1 MCASERPTITPTA
14 RRWEAPMTD
23 ESGSDPP
30 TDESSTRDGD
40 TPAAESTTSAAESQ
54 SGEAATAS
62 VPADDEPPT
71 PAGQV
76 DLSSHEYYLNRELS
90 ELAFQERVL
99 HEAED
104 DRNPPLER
112 LRFLAY
118 VTKNIDEFFMK
129 RVGGLKQQI
138 EAGVT
143 EPTVDGRTPTEQ
155 WSEVLETVR
164 PLFDRQTRA
173 WETEIEPALAEA
185 GVRVRDYDSLPA
197 ETQASLREQFRE
209 TVLPTLTPL
218 TFDPAH
224 PFPFISNLSLSLA
237 VLTRRNDE
245 AEPQFTRIKVPEN
258 HSRLI
263 ELDSPDDTHEYVL
276 LEDVMEANLDL
287 LLPNV
292 EIIDV
297 STFRL
302 TRNAEVGRNEEVA
315 EDLIE
320 VIEDVVE
327 KRRFANVV
335 RLEVTD
341 DIPARSLELLTEQLD
356 IDPEEI
362 YYRSGPIDY
371 EDFFAL
377 VDIDRPDLTLPAWSP
392 QPHPRLGTDEPR
404 NTADN
409 ATAIFEAIRDD
420 DILVHH
426 PYHSFED
433 TVQRFLETAASDP
446 DVLAIKVA
454 IYRTASDSKVIQSL
468 IEAAENGKEVAVMVE
483 LKARFD
489 EQNNLEWVRRLEEE
503 GIHVAYGSLGL
514 KTHTKTALVVR
525 EESDG
530 VRTYSHIGTGNYN
543 SETAKG
549 YVDLGMMTAD
559 PEIGH
564 DLVKLFNFFTGP
576 TLDEEFRKLLVAPVT
591 MRTQFTELIRRER
604 ALAEAGEGGRIVAK
618 VNGLEDPDIVAELYR
633 AGMAGV
639 DIDLIVRDI
648 CRLRPGIEG
657 ISETITVHSV
667 VGRFLEHS
675 RIFYFENDGD
685 PEWYLGSADWMTR
698 NLDNRVEA
706 IAPVTDDRLRGQLQ
720 FILETMLSDNRRRW
734 LLQPDGSYQQV
745 TPDDDETVRDTQS
758 LLMEQ
763 AYRTA
768 TQDGESDAD
777 TERFMIERGPGR
789 VGHIIDMR
797 PATGDESTRWS
808 VRPGLPGTKLCSR
821 GDRRK
826 HDTRVPFSEFAA
838 AHDIERPLFDAAAP
852 DAICAYCWA
861 AAADRTAQPTDSDDT
876 SDPAQ

>member
-1 MCASERPTITPTA
+1 
-14 RRWEAPMTD
+14 MTD
-23 ESGSDPP
+23 ESTQAG
-30 TDESSTRDGD
+30 DEMSPDDATADNASNE
-40 TPAAESTTSAAESQ
+40 A
-54 SGEAATAS
+54 AATAAATA
-62 VPADDEPPT
+62 PDEPT
-71 PAGQV
+71 EAAAAV
-76 DLSSHEYYLNRELS
+76 EADLSSHEYYLNRELS

-143 EPTVDGRTPTEQ
+143 EPTVDGRTPAEQ

-173 WETEIEPALAEA
+173 WEAEIEPALTEA

-197 ETQASLREQFRE
+197 ETQASLREEFRE

-245 AEPQFTRIKVPEN
+245 ADPQFTRIKVPEN

-341 DIPARSLELLTEQLD
+341 DIPARSLELLAEQLD
-356 IDPEEI
+356 IDREEI

-371 EDFFAL
+371 EDFFTL
-377 VDIDRPDLTLPAWSP
+377 VDIDRPDLKLPAWSP
-392 QPHPRLGTDEPR
+392 QPHPRLGTDEPM
-404 NTADN
+404 NTADS
-409 ATAIFEAIRDD
+409 ATAIFSAIKDD

-525 EESDG
+525 EEADG

-576 TLDEEFRKLLVAPVT
+576 TLDEEFKKLLVAPVT
-591 MRTQFTELIRRER
+591 MRTEFTELIRRER

-648 CRLRPGIEG
+648 CRLRPGIDG

-675 RIFYFENDGD
+675 RIFYFENGDD

-706 IAPVTDDRLRGQLQ
+706 VTPVTDDRLRGQLQ

-734 LLQPDGSYQQV
+734 LLQADGSYQQV
-745 TPDDDETVRDTQS
+745 SPNEGEPVRDTQS

-768 TQDGESDAD
+768 TQDGEADAD
-777 TERFMIERGPGR
+777 TERFMIEHGAGR
-789 VGHIIDMR
+789 VGHVIDMR
-797 PATGDESTRWS
+797 PTTDAAGTRWS

-838 AHDIERPLFDAAAP
+838 NHEIDRALFDGDPP
-852 DAICAYCWA
+852 DTICAYCWQ
-861 AAADRTAQPTDSDDT
+861 AAADQTAHDT
-876 SDPAQ
+876 GSGQ

>member
-1 MCASERPTITPTA
+1 
-14 RRWEAPMTD
+14 MTD
-23 ESGSDPP
+23 ESAPPDDDP
-30 TDESSTRDGD
+30 TAN
-40 TPAAESTTSAAESQ
+40 AADR
-54 SGEAATAS
+54 AATAAAATTGEPTETADAVEADLS
-62 VPADDEPPT
+62 ADD
-71 PAGQV
+71 
-76 DLSSHEYYLNRELS
+76 YYLNRELS

-143 EPTVDGRTPTEQ
+143 EPTVDGRTPAEQ

-185 GVRVRDYDSLPA
+185 GVRVRAYENLPA
-197 ETQASLREQFRE
+197 ETQASLREDFRE

-263 ELDSPDDTHEYVL
+263 ELDSPEDTHEYVL

-377 VDIDRPDLTLPAWSP
+377 VDIDRPDLKLPEWSP

-404 NTADN
+404 NTAGS
-409 ATAIFEAIRDD
+409 ATSIFAAIKDD

-525 EESDG
+525 EEADG
-530 VRTYSHIGTGNYN
+530 VHTYSHIGTGNYN

-576 TLDEEFRKLLVAPVT
+576 TLDEEFKKLLVAPVT
-591 MRTQFTELIRRER
+591 MRSQFTELIRRER

-675 RIFYFENDGD
+675 RIFYFEHGGD

-706 IAPVTDDRLRGQLQ
+706 VTPVTDDRLRGQLQ
-720 FILETMLSDNRRRW
+720 YILETMLSDNRRRW
-734 LLQPDGSYQQV
+734 LLQADGSYEQV
-745 TPDDDETVRDTQS
+745 SPADDEPVRDTQS

-768 TQDGESDAD
+768 TQDGDSEAD

-797 PATGDESTRWS
+797 PATDTAGTRWS
-808 VRPGLPGTKLCSR
+808 VRPGRPGTKLCSR
-821 GDRRK
+821 GDRQK

-838 AHDIERPLFDAAAP
+838 AHDIERPLFEGAAP
-852 DAICAYCWA
+852 DAVCAYCWA
-861 AAADRTAQPTDSDDT
+861 AAADRTARPAGSDDT
-876 SDPAQ
+876 TDPDQ

>member
-1 MCASERPTITPTA
+1 
-14 RRWEAPMTD
+14 MTD
-23 ESGSDPP
+23 DNTEPADNTESAD
-30 TDESSTRDGD
+30 
-40 TPAAESTTSAAESQ
+40 STTEKA
-54 SGEAATAS
+54 AAT
-62 VPADDEPPT
+62 PDEAET
-71 PAGQV
+71 EGATQEAT
-76 DLSSHEYYLNRELS
+76 DLSSPEYYLNRELS

-99 HEAED
+99 QEAED

-143 EPTVDGRTPTEQ
+143 EPTVDGRTPGEQ
-155 WSEVLETVR
+155 WAEVLETVR
-164 PLFDRQTRA
+164 PLFDRQTRV
-173 WETEIEPALAEA
+173 WETEIKPALADA
-185 GVRVRDYDSLPA
+185 GVRIRDYETLPA
-197 ETQASLREQFRE
+197 ETQASLRANFQE

-237 VLTRRNDE
+237 VLTRRDDG
-245 AEPQFTRIKVPEN
+245 ADPQFTRIKVPEN
-258 HSRLI
+258 HQRLI
-263 ELDSPDDTHEYVL
+263 ELDSPQDAEEYVL

-292 EIIDV
+292 EILDV

-327 KRRFANVV
+327 KRRFGNVV

-341 DIPARSLELLTEQLD
+341 EMPARSLEILSEQLD
-356 IDPEEI
+356 IKPTEI

-371 EDFFAL
+371 EDFFGL
-377 VDIDRPDLTLPAWSP
+377 VDIDRPELKLPGWTP
-392 QPHPRLGTDEPR
+392 QPHPRLGRAEPM
-404 NTADN
+404 NAADN
-409 ATAIFEAIRDD
+409 ATAIFDAIRED

-525 EESDG
+525 DEPDG

-549 YVDLGMMTAD
+549 YVDLGVMTTD
-559 PEIGH
+559 PDIGQ

-591 MRTQFTELIRRER
+591 MRDRFTELIRRER
-604 ALAEAGEGGRIVAK
+604 KLAEAGEDGRIVAK
-618 VNGLEDPDIVAELYR
+618 VNGLEDPDIVAALYR

-648 CRLRPGIEG
+648 CRLRPNIEG
-657 ISETITVHSV
+657 VSDTITVHSI

-675 RIFYFENDGD
+675 RIFYFGNDGD
-685 PEWYLGSADWMTR
+685 PEWYIGSADWMTR
-698 NLDNRVEA
+698 NLDSRVEA
-706 IAPVTDDRLRGQLQ
+706 ITPVTDDRLCGHLQ

-734 LLQPDGSYQQV
+734 LLQSDGSYKQV
-745 TPDDDETVRDTQS
+745 TPDDDEPVRDSQS

-763 AYRTA
+763 ASRTA
-768 TQDGESDAD
+768 TRNGESAVD
-777 TERFMIERGPGR
+777 TERFMIEQGSGR

-797 PATGDESTRWS
+797 PATANTGARWS
-808 VRPGLPGTKLCSR
+808 VRAGRPGTKLCSR
-821 GDRRK
+821 GDRQN
-826 HDTRVPFSEFAA
+826 HESRVSFSTFAA
-838 AHDIERPLFDAAAP
+838 THDIERPLFDGEAP
-852 DAICAYCWA
+852 DSVCAYCWA
-861 AAADRTAQPTDSDDT
+861 TIADQTATTDLS
-876 SDPAQ
+876 Q

>member
-1 MCASERPTITPTA
+1 
-14 RRWEAPMTD
+14 MTD
-23 ESGSDPP
+23 ESTPP
-30 TDESSTRDGD
+30 GDETSTDDAIADNASNE
-40 TPAAESTTSAAESQ
+40 A
-54 SGEAATAS
+54 AATAAATA
-62 VPADDEPPT
+62 PDEPT
-71 PAGQV
+71 EAAAAV
-76 DLSSHEYYLNRELS
+76 EADLSSHEYYLNRELS

-143 EPTVDGRTPTEQ
+143 EPTVDGRTPAEQ

-185 GVRVRDYDSLPA
+185 GVRVRAYENLPA
-197 ETQASLREQFRE
+197 ETQASLREDFRE

-263 ELDSPDDTHEYVL
+263 ELDSPEDTHEYVL

-377 VDIDRPDLTLPAWSP
+377 VDIDRPDLKLPEWSP

-404 NTADN
+404 NTAGS
-409 ATAIFEAIRDD
+409 ATAIFAAIKDD

-525 EESDG
+525 EEADG

-576 TLDEEFRKLLVAPVT
+576 TLDEEFKKLLVAPVT
-591 MRTQFTELIRRER
+591 MRSQFTELIRRER
-604 ALAEAGEGGRIVAK
+604 KLAEAGEGGRIVAK

-675 RIFYFENDGD
+675 RIFYFEHGGD

-706 IAPVTDDRLRGQLQ
+706 VTPVTDDRLRGQLQ
-720 FILETMLSDNRRRW
+720 YILETMLSDNRRRW
-734 LLQPDGSYQQV
+734 LLQADGSYEQV
-745 TPDDDETVRDTQS
+745 SPADDEPVRDTQS

-768 TQDGESDAD
+768 TQDGDSEAD

-797 PATGDESTRWS
+797 PATDTAGTRWS
-808 VRPGLPGTKLCSR
+808 VRPGRPGTKLCSR

-838 AHDIERPLFDAAAP
+838 AHDIERPLFEGAAP
-852 DAICAYCWA
+852 DAVCAYCWA
-861 AAADRTAQPTDSDDT
+861 AAADRTARPAGSDDT
-876 SDPAQ
+876 TDPDQ